1 MLQVASTATQRDRS
15 WQFIGGNKFRID
27 RLPGRVP
34 QDRTQAEPLRKVAGD
49 YSVSYETVRRVLHA
63 ARPH

>member
-1 MLQVASTATQRDRS
+1 MLQVAGSATRRDRS

-27 RLPGRVP
+27 RLTDRVP

-49 YSVSYETVRRVLHA
+49 YGVSYETVRRVLHV
-63 ARPH
+63 ARRH